1 MRVAPEPAPEIVRP
15 LKHVLTRATAATGT
29 EPEVVLVEDQDR
41 AWLLEAAALSPIQRA
56 RAVIAARS
64 EEALLAAVRLGIP
77 GAFWLP
83 PSTVTASAALGRV
96 TESVPAWVPDPALAE
111 VITGHGALSVVAV
124 CNASFWRCQ
133 LGEAELASCLAE
145 LATELSCPPA
155 LVPGPALV
163 VGAAVAA
170 DVRRR
175 FAAVTRRRG
184 LTTEGV
190 RVVPFPEPVGRCDVS
205 MAAVTALAG
214 ASEAD
219 PDDTPEGFPPQP
231 VHELPGGG
239 RVGWWRPRKGPATSG
254 PEWTAWP
261 SGPNDGGFEWRQRLP
276 HGGEA
281 TVADVVRVD
290 QVAPPAVRLPGWVSV
305 TARAGSPAGLLAER
319 MAAAAKR
326 AGSALWLPQVPREA
340 LHFVLSLPGTIWID
354 GPAVPET
361 AGRVDSPPHSP

>member
-1 MRVAPEPAPEIVRP
+1 MRVAPQPAPEVVRP
-15 LKHVLTRATAATGT
+15 LEHVLTQARAATGA
-29 EPEVVLVEDQDR
+29 EPEVVLVEDQDQG
-41 AWLLEAAALSPIQRA
+41 WLLEAAALSPIQRA

-96 TESVPAWVPDPALAE
+96 AESGPAWVPDPTLVE
-111 VITGHGALSVVAV
+111 VIPGHGALLVVAV

-145 LATELSCPPA
+145 LATALRCPPA

-163 VGAAVAA
+163 VPAPAAG

-184 LTTEGV
+184 LVTEGV
-190 RVVPFPEPVGRCDVS
+190 RVVPFPKPVQRCDVS
-205 MAAVTALAG
+205 MAAVTVLAE
-214 ASEAD
+214 ASEGQ
-219 PDDTPEGFPPQP
+219 PEDTPGGFPAQP
-231 VHELPGGG
+231 VHELPTGG

-261 SGPNDGGFEWRQRLP
+261 TSPNDGGFEWRQRLA

-281 TVADVVRVD
+281 DVADAVRVD

-319 MAAAAKR
+319 MAGAAHR
-326 AGSALWLPQVPREA
+326 AGCALWLPEVAREA

-361 AGRVDSPPHSP
+361 AGRVDSPSHSP